1 VNGKRRVLK
10 RGHDIKRVKLAKLP
24 KGKFTV
30 RIVTTFSNG
39 ARRTS
44 TRTYR
49 GCTKGRPSTSR
60 N

>member
-1 VNGKRRVLK
+1 
-10 RGHDIKRVKLAKLP
+10 VKLTKLP
-24 KGKFTV
+24 KGRFKV

-44 TRTYR
+44 TRTYK

-60 N
+60 G